1 MNKFD
6 DRKKSFE
13 KKFVQEQEVQFKV
26 FARRNKYLGEWVS
39 KKLGIKQ
46 EEVEKYINE
55 LKDFISNIV
64 SIM

>member
-46 EEVEKYINE
+46 EEVEK
-55 LKDFISNIV
+55 
-64 SIM
+64 